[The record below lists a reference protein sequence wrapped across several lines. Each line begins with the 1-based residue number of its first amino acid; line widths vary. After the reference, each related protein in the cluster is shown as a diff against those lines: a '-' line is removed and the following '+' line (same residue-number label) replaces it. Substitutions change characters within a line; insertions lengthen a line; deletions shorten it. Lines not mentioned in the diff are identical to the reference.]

1 MREGRSDFWERNGD
15 LATLHDMRNTVA
27 RTFQDLDVWQRA
39 HSFVMAIYQLTAA
52 FPKTETYG
60 LAAQARRAAVSIPAN
75 IAEGFGKRGRLDKAR
90 YLNIAQGSL
99 EESLYY
105 LILARDLDYCDPRPA
120 LDRLAETSRLFD
132 AYRNAILRSAD
143 ES

>member
-1 MREGRSDFWERNGD
+1 
-15 LATLHDMRNTVA
+15 MRNTVT

-39 HSFVMAIYQLTAA
+39 HAFVMAIYQLTAA

-105 LILARDLDYCDPRPA
+105 LILAKDLGYCDPREA
-120 LDRLAETSRLFD
+120 LDCLAHTGRLLD
-132 AYRNAILRSAD
+132 AYRNAILRSVD